1 MRKFEICVK
10 GRNFLIKEDDEAK
23 KFGFYAARF
32 IEAHDSST
40 AAKIAMDSFR
50 AELKNIVMNDESDP
64 PMMSVVEVR
73 EVYFFEDRM
82 EVGEM
87 VLSGKGFRWDEE

>member
-10 GRNFLIKEDDEAK
+10 GRNFLLKEDDEAK

-32 IEAHDSST
+32 MEAHDSSA

-82 EVGEM
+82 EVGDM
-87 VLSGKGFRWDEE
+87 VLSGKGFLWDEE

>member
-1 MRKFEICVK
+1 MKKFEICVR
-10 GRNFLIKEDDEAK
+10 GRNFLIKEDDEPK

-32 IEAHDSST
+32 VEADDSST

-50 AELKNIVMNDESDP
+50 AELKNIVLNDKSDP

-73 EVYFFEDRM
+73 GVYYFEDRM
-82 EVGEM
+82 EVGDM
-87 VLSGKGFRWDEE
+87 VLSGKGFLWDEE